1 MSSKSRAFLRGIK
14 RLPMIL
20 CTSHSRAFSSSMVH
34 KTFCLNNGTH
44 NLLRRKVTVTTCS
57 SSYRNMFIRVQDTP
71 NPNSLK
77 FMPGVEVL
85 ESGTADFPTPSHG
98 YRSPLARQL
107 FRIHGVR
114 GVFYGKDFI
123 TVTKSDDQDLTW
135 TLLKPDIF
143 AVIMDFF
150 ASNIPII
157 TDEEPSPDTAP
168 SDDDD
173 EVVALIKELL
183 DTRIRPT
190 VQEDG
195 GDIIFKGFD
204 QDTGI
209 VKLKLQ
215 GSCSDCPSS
224 SITLKSGVQNM
235 MQFYI
240 PEVTSVEEVTD
251 ELDEISNQQ
260 LQKLEDEIEAK
271 NKE

>member
-1 MSSKSRAFLRGIK
+1 M
-14 RLPMIL
+14 
-20 CTSHSRAFSSSMVH
+20 
-34 KTFCLNNGTH
+34 
-44 NLLRRKVTVTTCS
+44 
-57 SSYRNMFIRVQDTP
+57 
-71 NPNSLK
+71 
-77 FMPGVEVL
+77 
-85 ESGTADFPTPSHG
+85 
-98 YRSPLARQL
+98 
-107 FRIHGVR
+107 
-114 GVFYGKDFI
+114 
-123 TVTKSDDQDLTW
+123 
-135 TLLKPDIF
+135 
-143 AVIMDFF
+143 
-150 ASNIPII
+150 
-157 TDEEPSPDTAP
+157 
-168 SDDDD
+168 
-173 EVVALIKELL
+173 IKELL